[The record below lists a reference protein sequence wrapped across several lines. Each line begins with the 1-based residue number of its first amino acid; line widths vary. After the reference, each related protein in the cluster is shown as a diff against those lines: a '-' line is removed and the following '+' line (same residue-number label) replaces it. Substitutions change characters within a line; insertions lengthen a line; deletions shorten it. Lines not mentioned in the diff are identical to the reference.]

1 MTMDHERIE
10 EQQLAERYV
19 QGLLPPEEAE
29 RFEEHYL
36 SCQVCL
42 DRLELAESMDRGFKR
57 AAREEVTR
65 IAAVR
70 TLAGFAWLARLS
82 RWRQSAALLAVVA
95 ISAALPGLLAW
106 RQSQELGTVRG
117 SLAEAQ
123 RQQEAERE
131 RSAAGSRAEGEAAQL
146 RGALTRE
153 REAKAEAERQLQQAR
168 QPQGNVPLLFLAVER
183 GAGEPTHRLRLP
195 AAPGWAVLSLEV
207 EPPHRS
213 SYTATLRDRSGR
225 EVWRG
230 PGLRPNEMDSLSLSL
245 PTSLL
250 APGDY
255 TVEVAASGAPASR
268 FSFRVLPPA

>member
-1 MTMDHERIE
+1 MDHAQIE

-19 QGLLPPEEAE
+19 KGTLLPEEAE

-36 SCQVCL
+36 SCQECL

-70 TLAGFAWLARLS
+70 SLAGFAWLARLG

-95 ISAALPGLLAW
+95 ISAALPGLVAW
-106 RQSQELGTVRG
+106 RQAKELGAVRG
-117 SLAEAQ
+117 SLAEA
-123 RQQEAERE
+123 RRGEEAERE
-131 RSAAGSRAEGEAAQL
+131 RAAASSRTEGEASAL
-146 RGALTRE
+146 RTALARE

-195 AAPGWAVLSLEV
+195 AAPGWAVLSLEI
-207 EPPHRS
+207 EPPHHAP
-213 SYTATLRDRSGR
+213 YTATLRDRAGR

-230 PGLRPNEMDSLSLSL
+230 QGLKPNEMDSLSLSL
-245 PTSLL
+245 PTTLL

-255 TVEVAASGAPASR
+255 TIEVAASGAPASR
-268 FSFRVLPPA
+268 FAFRVLPSA